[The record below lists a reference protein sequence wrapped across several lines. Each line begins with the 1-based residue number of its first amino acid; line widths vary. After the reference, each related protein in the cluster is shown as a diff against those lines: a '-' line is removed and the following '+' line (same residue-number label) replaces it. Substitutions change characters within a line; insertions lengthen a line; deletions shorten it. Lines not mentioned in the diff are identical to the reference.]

1 MTLAAMV
8 ASCGLGQRV
17 LGLLS
22 VAEDSGG
29 SDIAFGIV
37 FFCGIG
43 LYDPCG
49 SGGMDETEHARGGVH
64 LGNDA
69 RVTHSSPM
77 ASTLPK
83 DEVAL
88 LQMLGVL
95 YSASP
100 KILARAG
107 GRERVAELEVDV
119 SRKTCTVER
128 PWAFAAIVV
137 RGAEVPAGLFDKE
150 VGGIGQ
156 VGLEG
161 HFYRSFPTLF
171 VGESVGNASPN
182 RVHSL
187 VCIVR
192 LGSGLTHHK
201 DADDYRPQTQNIL

>member
-1 MTLAAMV
+1 MGTMTLAAMV

-22 VAEDSGG
+22 VTEDSGG

-43 LYDPCG
+43 LYDPAG
-49 SGGMDETEHARGGVH
+49 SGGMDETEHARVGVH

-69 RVTHSSPM
+69 RVAHSAPM

-95 YSASP
+95 YSASL

-107 GRERVAELEVDV
+107 GRELVAELEVDETC
-119 SRKTCTVER
+119 KTCTVER
-128 PWAFAAIVV
+128 SGAFAAIVV

-156 VGLEG
+156 VSLEG
-161 HFYRSFPTLF
+161 HFHRNFSALF
-171 VGESVGNASPN
+171 VGESV
-182 RVHSL
+182 
-187 VCIVR
+187 
-192 LGSGLTHHK
+192 
-201 DADDYRPQTQNIL
+201 